1 MDMSKVKIRIT
12 DKAKEKIREIE
23 ESGMYLRMTV
33 IKSGCCSYTFDM
45 YPDKLRGD
53 DELVHVD
60 GVPLI
65 IAPSAK
71 PFIND
76 IDINYGRSGAFKKF
90 IVKAN

>member
-1 MDMSKVKIRIT
+1 MDMSEVKIRIS

-23 ESGMYLRMTV
+23 ESGMHLRMTV

-53 DELVHVD
+53 DELIHVE
-60 GVPLI
+60 GLPLI

-71 PFIND
+71 PFIRD
-76 IDINYGRSGAFKKF
+76 IDLNYGRDGAFKKF
-90 IVKAN
+90 IVKTN